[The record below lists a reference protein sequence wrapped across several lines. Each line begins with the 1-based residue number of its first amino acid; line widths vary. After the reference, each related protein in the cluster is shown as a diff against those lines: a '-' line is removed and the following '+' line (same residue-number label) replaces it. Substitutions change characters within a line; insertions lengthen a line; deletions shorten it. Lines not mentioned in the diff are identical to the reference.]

1 MQPTEIIITNKL
13 ATGTTFAVLSSDMTQ
28 NVFIPSKLALDASLR
43 PGQKVMAQI
52 VPNMSQPEKTP
63 WLAISLED
71 AGPVSTLLSM
81 PRTLRRRND
90 TLGAFILGNLQA
102 DGRATVEEIA
112 EDMNMSDAVVAAK
125 LAELVKSG
133 DVVRLTC
140 FDLPEDVA

>member
-43 PGQKVMAQI
+43 PGQKILAQI

-71 AGPVSTLLSM
+71 AGPIQQPQSLHNALAA
-81 PRTLRRRND
+81 L
-90 TLGAFILGNLQA
+90 ILGNLQA

-125 LAELVKSG
+125 LAELVAAG
-133 DVVRLTC
+133 RVVRLTC

>member
-1 MQPTEIIITNKL
+1 MLPTEILITNKL
-13 ATGTTFAVLSSDMTQ
+13 ATGTAFAVLADDMTQ

-43 PGQKVMAQI
+43 PGQKVMAQL
-52 VPNMSQPEKTP
+52 VPNMTQPDKTP

-71 AGPVSTLLSM
+71 ATPVS
-81 PRTLRRRND
+81 RDD

-112 EDMNMSDAVVAAK
+112 EDMNMADDKIAAK
-125 LAELVKSG
+125 LAELVATG
-133 DVVRLTC
+133 RVVRLTC

>member
-1 MQPTEIIITNKL
+1 MQPTELIVTNRL
-13 ATGTTFAVLSSDMTQ
+13 QTGTTFAVLSSDMTQ

-43 PGQKVMAQI
+43 PGQKILAQI

-71 AGPVSTLLSM
+71 AGPLPEQKQS
-81 PRTLRRRND
+81 LRD

-112 EDMNMSDAVVAAK
+112 EDMNMSDAAVAAK
-125 LAELVKSG
+125 LAELVAAG
-133 DVVRLTC
+133 RVVRLTC

>member
-13 ATGTTFAVLSSDMTQ
+13 ATGTTFAVLASDMTQ

-71 AGPVSTLLSM
+71 AGPLPEQKQS
-81 PRTLRRRND
+81 LRD

-112 EDMNMSDAVVAAK
+112 EDMNMADEKIAAK
-125 LAELVKSG
+125 LAELVAAG
-133 DVVRLTC
+133 RVVRLTC

>member
-13 ATGTTFAVLSSDMTQ
+13 ATGTTFAVLASDMTQ

-71 AGPVSTLLSM
+71 AKPLPEQKQS
-81 PRTLRRRND
+81 LRD

-102 DGRATVEEIA
+102 DGRATVKEIA
-112 EDMNMSDAVVAAK
+112 EDMNMADEKIAAK
-125 LAELVKSG
+125 LAELVAAG
-133 DVVRLTC
+133 RVVRLTC
-140 FDLPEDVA
+140 FDLPEVQA

>member
-1 MQPTEIIITNKL
+1 MQPTELIVTNRL
-13 ATGTTFAVLSSDMTQ
+13 ATGTTFAVLASDMTQ

-71 AGPVSTLLSM
+71 AGPLPEQKQS
-81 PRTLRRRND
+81 LRD

-125 LAELVKSG
+125 LAELVAAG
-133 DVVRLTC
+133 RVVRLTC

>member
-1 MQPTEIIITNKL
+1 MQPTELIVTNRL

-43 PGQKVMAQI
+43 PGQKIMAQI

-71 AGPVSTLLSM
+71 AGPLPEQKQS
-81 PRTLRRRND
+81 LRD

-112 EDMNMSDAVVAAK
+112 EDMNMSDAAVAAK
-125 LAELVKSG
+125 LAELVAAG
-133 DVVRLTC
+133 RVVRLTC

>member
-43 PGQKVMAQI
+43 PGQKILAQI

-63 WLAISLED
+63 WLAISLEG
-71 AGPVSTLLSM
+71 AGPLPEQKQS
-81 PRTLRRRND
+81 LRD

-102 DGRATVEEIA
+102 DGRATVEEIS
-112 EDMNMSDAVVAAK
+112 EDMNMSDAAVAAK
-125 LAELVKSG
+125 LAELVAAG
-133 DVVRLTC
+133 RVVRLTC

>member
-1 MQPTEIIITNKL
+1 MQPTELVITNRL
-13 ATGTTFAVLSSDMTQ
+13 QTGTTFAVLSSDMTQ

-43 PGQKVMAQI
+43 PGQKILAQI

-71 AGPVSTLLSM
+71 AGPVS
-81 PRTLRRRND
+81 RND

-125 LAELVKSG
+125 LAELVASG

>member
-1 MQPTEIIITNKL
+1 MLPTEIIITNKL
-13 ATGTTFAVLSSDMTQ
+13 ATGTTFAVLASDMTQ

-71 AGPVSTLLSM
+71 AGTLPEQKQS
-81 PRTLRRRND
+81 LRD

-112 EDMNMSDAVVAAK
+112 EDMNMADDKIAAK
-125 LAELVKSG
+125 LAELVATG
-133 DVVRLTC
+133 RVVRLTC

>member
-1 MQPTEIIITNKL
+1 MKPVEIIVTNRL
-13 ATGTTFAVLSSDMTQ
+13 ATGTTFAVLASDMTQ

-43 PGQKVMAQI
+43 PGQKILAQI

-71 AGPVSTLLSM
+71 AVPVS
-81 PRTLRRRND
+81 RND

-125 LAELVKSG
+125 LAELVAAG
-133 DVVRLTC
+133 RVMRLTC

>member
-1 MQPTEIIITNKL
+1 MQPTELIVTNRL

-63 WLAISLED
+63 WLAISLEN
-71 AGPVSTLLSM
+71 AGPLPEQKQS
-81 PRTLRRRND
+81 LRD
-90 TLGAFILGNLQA
+90 TLAELIIDDLE
-102 DGRATVEEIA
+102 DGRATVSEIA
-112 EDMNMSDAVVAAK
+112 ENLNMADDKIAAE

>member
-13 ATGTTFAVLSSDMTQ
+13 ATGTTFAVLASDMTQ

-43 PGQKVMAQI
+43 PGQKILAQI

-71 AGPVSTLLSM
+71 AGPLPEQKQS
-81 PRTLRRRND
+81 LRD

-125 LAELVKSG
+125 LSELVADG
-133 DVVRLTC
+133 RVVRLTC

>member
-1 MQPTEIIITNKL
+1 MQPTELLITNRL
-13 ATGTTFAVLSSDMTQ
+13 QTGTTFAVLSSDMTQ

-71 AGPVSTLLSM
+71 AGPLPEQKQS
-81 PRTLRRRND
+81 LRD

-112 EDMNMSDAVVAAK
+112 EDMNMADEKIAAK
-125 LAELVKSG
+125 LAELVAAG
-133 DVVRLTC
+133 RVVRLTC

>member
-1 MQPTEIIITNKL
+1 MQPTELIVTNRL

-71 AGPVSTLLSM
+71 AGPQPQPTLAERIREELANGPATSYELAKFIDAEVSDVEAE
-81 PRTLRRRND
+81 LRRMKLPHTD
-90 TLGAFILGNLQA
+90 LYALEMLDLLQ
-102 DGRATVEEIA
+102 
-112 EDMNMSDAVVAAK
+112 VA
-125 LAELVKSG
+125 S
-133 DVVRLTC
+133 
-140 FDLPEDVA
+140 

>member
-43 PGQKVMAQI
+43 PGQKILAQI

-71 AGPVSTLLSM
+71 AKPLPEQKQS
-81 PRTLRRRND
+81 LRD

-102 DGRATVEEIA
+102 DGRATVKEIA
-112 EDMNMSDAVVAAK
+112 EDMNMADDKIAAK
-125 LAELVKSG
+125 LAELVAAG
-133 DVVRLTC
+133 RVVRLTC
-140 FDLPEDVA
+140 FDLPEHVA